1 MGEEKET
8 DRIRIVDL
16 RVHPGDSA
24 FLIDDGHT
32 AILYDSGFAF
42 TGNALCDKVEACLG
56 NRVLDFIFLTHSHYD
71 HALGSAY
78 LKRRYPDCRIVA
90 GKHAAAVFEKPSARR
105 MMRELDQ
112 KVAASEGVTDYE
124 DLIDRLSVDLTVE
137 DGDSIDTGA
146 FVFEAIALPGHTKC
160 SFGYFCRSLGLLLGA
175 ETLGVYDGASE
186 VLPAY
191 LVGYQMA
198 LASIERVLSL
208 APKAILVPHYG
219 LLEGALA
226 KRYLSRSRK
235 SAEET
240 ALWIF
245 TELSKG
251 VSEQEIVKAY
261 RERVYHGYI
270 RTIYPVDAMEL
281 NTGIMVSLIRRE
293 LMPDQG

>member
-1 MGEEKET
+1 MKASVITLGCKINQCESESIATILEGKGYAVENVET
-8 DRIRIVDL
+8 NADL
-16 RVHPGDSA
+16 FVVNTCA
-24 FLIDDGHT
+24 VT
-32 AILYDSGFAF
+32 A
-42 TGNALCDKVEACLG
+42 EAE
-56 NRVLDFIFLTHSHYD
+56 RKSRQTV
-71 HALGSAY
+71 
-78 LKRRYPDCRIVA
+78 RRLAKKYPDCRIVA